1 VTATTATEIATE
13 TTALAMIAPHI
24 STSSRLYQPAAHL
37 VAAAGFFF
45 AHPDASA
52 ICAFPPRRGIL
63 NPEDS
68 SRRMLLRVRSAF
80 LVLVILVA
88 NVGSSAWGQAP
99 PANKKPPSPTAAAA
113 PAAPQSKHYPILLL
127 ASGNNPAWSLRIG
140 QKGPERLD
148 RPGYPPITLEPA
160 EVAHDP
166 SGDAWTYHAKDT
178 GTGTAITIHLS
189 REACFDG
196 MSATKY
202 TFRAVVEHPQI
213 GTLSGCARIAA
224 ELFPRITNQIDDDAD
239 AAAKKKPAPETTV
252 TGFKPPTAVAYVN
265 SADKIVLSRGAVKKI
280 VAPAGA
286 DLALSHDGKKLL
298 YVHVDPK
305 SSPETTIV
313 LYEFDTGRSRD
324 LLHGNVR
331 QPFWSPDDSRI
342 AYLTNQDQKWQVWTL
357 QAAAPETPAPLYTNN
372 IDALQGWVDAH
383 ILLATDLQNAHWV
396 ADDGKITQTALLQN
410 IYGSSFQ
417 IRDSDTIRVNPGNPD
432 LLLVSANYA
441 TPPPG
446 APANASHL
454 SGGIFLYELRAKR
467 RVVLTPPDQSA
478 SHGEWSQD
486 GVQVFYTVRPSS
498 GPSTTYRVFWDGSAA
513 KRYIVAT
520 SFVIGQ

>member
-1 VTATTATEIATE
+1 MPLRTR
-13 TTALAMIAPHI
+13 LA
-24 STSSRLYQPAAHL
+24 
-37 VAAAGFFF
+37 FF
-45 AHPDASA
+45 ASVIFAASA
-52 ICAFPPRRGIL
+52 
-63 NPEDS
+63 
-68 SRRMLLRVRSAF
+68 
-80 LVLVILVA
+80 
-88 NVGSSAWGQAP
+88 GSSASGQAP
-99 PANKKPPSPTAAAA
+99 PATKKPPSPTPGAA

-127 ASGNNPAWSLRIG
+127 ASGNNPGWSLRLG

-189 REACFDG
+189 REACYDG

-202 TFRAVVEHPQI
+202 TFRAVVEHPQL

-224 ELFPRITNQIDDDAD
+224 ELFPRITNQTDDDAD
-239 AAAKKKPAPETTV
+239 DAAKKKPAPETTV
-252 TGFKPPTAVAYVN
+252 TGFKAPTAVAYIN
-265 SADKIVLSRGAVKKI
+265 ATDKIVLSRGAVKKI
-280 VAPAGA
+280 VAPAGT

-298 YVHVDPK
+298 YARSDAK
-305 SSPETTIV
+305 SAPESTIV
-313 LYEFDTGRSRD
+313 LYDFDTGRSRD
-324 LLHGNVR
+324 LVHGNLR

-342 AYLTNQDQKWQVWTL
+342 AYLASQDQKWQVWAL
-357 QAAAPETPAPLYTNN
+357 QVAAPETPVLLYPNN
-372 IDALQGWVDAH
+372 IDAFQGWVDAH
-383 ILLATDLQNAHWV
+383 TLLATDLQNAYWIV
-396 ADDGKITQTALLQN
+396 DDGEITQTALLQN

-432 LLLVSANYA
+432 LLLVSANYT

-446 APANASHL
+446 SPADASHL
-454 SGGIFLYELRAKR
+454 SGGIFLYELRTKR
-467 RVVLTPPDQSA
+467 RVVLTLPDQSA

-486 GVQVFYTVRPSS
+486 GVQIFYTARLAS
-498 GPSTTYRVFWDGSAA
+498 GPPSTYRVFWDGSAA

-520 SFVIGQ
+520 KFVIGQ

>member
-1 VTATTATEIATE
+1 MPLRARLALSGAVILFASACSSIWAQAPTKKPASPPPTAT
-13 TTALAMIAPHI
+13 AP
-24 STSSRLYQPAAHL
+24 S
-37 VAAAGFFF
+37 
-45 AHPDASA
+45 
-52 ICAFPPRRGIL
+52 
-63 NPEDS
+63 
-68 SRRMLLRVRSAF
+68 
-80 LVLVILVA
+80 
-88 NVGSSAWGQAP
+88 
-99 PANKKPPSPTAAAA
+99 
-113 PAAPQSKHYPILLL
+113 APQSKHFPILLL

-252 TGFKPPTAVAYVN
+252 TGFKSPTAVAYIN

-280 VAPAGA
+280 LAPAGA

-298 YVHVDPK
+298 YAHLDPK

-313 LYEFDTGRSRD
+313 PYGCDTGRTRD

-383 ILLATDLQNAHWV
+383 ILLATDLQNAHWI

-441 TPPPG
+441 PG
-446 APANASHL
+446 PLGAASNLHRAA
-454 SGGIFLYELRAKR
+454 GGIFLYELHTKR
-467 RVVLTPPDQSA
+467 RVVLIPPDHSA
-478 SHGEWSQD
+478 SNGE
-486 GVQVFYTVRPSS
+486 
-498 GPSTTYRVFWDGSAA
+498 
-513 KRYIVAT
+513 
-520 SFVIGQ
+520 

>member
-1 VTATTATEIATE
+1 MP
-13 TTALAMIAPHI
+13 LRMR
-24 STSSRLYQPAAHL
+24 STFF
-37 VAAAGFFF
+37 GF
-45 AHPDASA
+45 
-52 ICAFPPRRGIL
+52 
-63 NPEDS
+63 
-68 SRRMLLRVRSAF
+68 
-80 LVLVILVA
+80 ILVA
-88 NVGSSAWGQAP
+88 STGSSARAQAP
-99 PANKKPPSPTAAAA
+99 APTKKPPSSPTTPVA

-160 EVAHDP
+160 EVAHEP

-178 GTGTAITIHLS
+178 GTGTALTIHLS
-189 REACFDG
+189 REACYDG

-202 TFRAVVEHPQI
+202 TFRAVVEHPQL

-224 ELFPRITNQIDDDAD
+224 ELFPRITNQTDDDAD
-239 AAAKKKPAPETTV
+239 DAAKKKPAPETTV

-265 SADKIVLSRGAVKKI
+265 AADKIVLSRGTVKKI

-298 YVHVDPK
+298 YVRSDSK
-305 SSPETTIV
+305 SGPDSTIA

-324 LLHGNVR
+324 LVHGNVR
-331 QPFWSPDDSRI
+331 QPFWSPDDARI
-342 AYLTNQDQKWQVWTL
+342 AYLTNQDQKWQIWTL
-357 QAAAPETPAPLYTNN
+357 QAAAPETPAPLYANN

-383 ILLATDLQNAHWV
+383 TLLGTDLQNAYWI

-417 IRDSDTIRVNPGNPD
+417 IRESDTVRVNPGNPD
-432 LLLVSANYA
+432 LLLVSASYT

-446 APANASHL
+446 APADANHL

-467 RVVLTPPDQSA
+467 RVILTPPDQSA

-486 GVQVFYTVRPSS
+486 GVQVFYTARLAS
-498 GPSTTYRVFWDGSAA
+498 GPPSTYRIFWDGSAS
-513 KRYIVAT
+513 KRYILAT
-520 SFVIGQ
+520 NFVIGQ